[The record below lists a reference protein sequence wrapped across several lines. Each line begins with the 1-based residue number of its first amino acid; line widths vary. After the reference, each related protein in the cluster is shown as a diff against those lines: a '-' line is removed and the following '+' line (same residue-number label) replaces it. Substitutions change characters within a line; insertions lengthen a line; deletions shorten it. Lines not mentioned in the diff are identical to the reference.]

1 MPVSATLASGFVC
14 LHLCDEILM
23 DKQDKQKEFRRNL
36 TIFGLVS
43 GLTIVSLFAG
53 LSEIR
58 RHDAEMLQSST
69 NST

>member
-1 MPVSATLASGFVC
+1 
-14 LHLCDEILM
+14 M